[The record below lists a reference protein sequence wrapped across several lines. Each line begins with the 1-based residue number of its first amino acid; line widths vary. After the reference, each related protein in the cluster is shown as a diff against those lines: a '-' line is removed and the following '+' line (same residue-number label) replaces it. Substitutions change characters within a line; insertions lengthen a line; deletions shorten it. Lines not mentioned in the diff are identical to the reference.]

1 MGGGWKR
8 RPLSLAA
15 ARLSHLV
22 VSFLCCVLPGCLAVQ
37 ELNIQISRKGKPI
50 IHRSTVTGPGTSA
63 TGNGDAVVPMQ
74 HDRTKQLPISPTE
87 PHAFLQQ
94 LGMQMADGRVKA
106 DWQDKFTQVRNSH
119 GRCRRWI
126 VIEGAGQRC
135 LPWCSRRLRGAAR
148 SSL

>member
-1 MGGGWKR
+1 M
-8 RPLSLAA
+8 
-15 ARLSHLV
+15 
-22 VSFLCCVLPGCLAVQ
+22 Q

-50 IHRSTVTGPGTSA
+50 IHRSTVTGPGISA
-63 TGNGDAVVPMQ
+63 TGNSDAVVLMQ

-119 GRCRRWI
+119 GRCRWWI

-135 LPWCSRRLRGAAR
+135 LLWWSGRQRLAALTVLEAVQGLR
-148 SSL
+148 CLAAGE